1 MSESLTL
8 LSTCKVNLLLNILG
22 RRDDGFHELETLMQP
37 VPMFDEVNIFRRE
50 SGISLTCNDARL
62 PVDGS
67 NLIHRA
73 ANAFLQEIEST
84 EGVEIHLQKNLPLAA
99 GIGAGSANAAF
110 TLRGLNDLFGNPLQP
125 EELNHLAAKIGS
137 DVPFFL
143 QDGPALA
150 IGRGEV
156 VKSLQPFKAL
166 DGAGLLLV
174 NPGFGVSTPWAYRE
188 LAEYPDVLNGEPGR
202 AQALADALA
211 GGSLAEA
218 AGLFFNSLEKPVFAK
233 HTVLPVIRDFLREQG
248 ALVSLMSGSGATVF
262 ALTEGRAEAES
273 LRAKYHEQFGQAGWS
288 RTVLL

>member
-1 MSESLTL
+1 M
-8 LSTCKVNLLLNILG
+8 
-22 RRDDGFHELETLMQP
+22 
-37 VPMFDEVNIFRRE
+37 
-50 SGISLTCNDARL
+50 
-62 PVDGS
+62 
-67 NLIHRA
+67 
-73 ANAFLQEIEST
+73 T
-84 EGVEIHLQKNLPLAA
+84 E
-99 GIGAGSANAAF
+99 
-110 TLRGLNDLFGNPLQP
+110 
-125 EELNHLAAKIGS
+125 
-137 DVPFFL
+137 
-143 QDGPALA
+143 
-150 IGRGEV
+150 
-156 VKSLQPFKAL
+156 PFKAL
-166 DGAGLLLV
+166 DGAGLLLI

-188 LAEYPDVLNGEPGR
+188 LAEYPDVLNGEPGC